1 MSCALALHSCSST
14 LGVALLDRGQGRSAA
29 FPLARELA
37 NGLFD
42 AIAELLPASRWREL
56 SWLAVATGPGSFTGT
71 RLTLVL
77 ARTLAQQLQIPL
89 YGYGSLRLIAERR
102 RLELA
107 STGPHWI
114 GKTLPRRG
122 VVAGY
127 YGVVAADV
135 AAAVEELEPPSLNPA
150 GLTSAFWEAQMQP
163 EHDARLMLQ
172 LSEPLFEQNIAG
184 PWQQVLPIYPTSP
197 VQELPTKKTSIES

>member
-14 LGVALLDRGQGRSAA
+14 LGVALLDRGQCRSAA

-42 AIAELLPASRWREL
+42 AIAELFPASRWREL
-56 SWLAVATGPGSFTGT
+56 SWLVVATGPGSFTGT

-114 GKTLPRRG
+114 GQTLPQRG

-127 YGVVAADV
+127 YGLGAQG
-135 AAAVEELEPPSLNPA
+135 VEELQAPSLHPGGSA
-150 GLTSAFWEAQMQP
+150 SLRGAFWEAEMLP
-163 EHDARLMLQ
+163 EQDSRLLLQ
-172 LSEPLFEQNIAG
+172 LGQSLFEQGNLG
-184 PWQQVLPIYPTSP
+184 PWELVLPIYPTSP
-197 VQELPTKKTSIES
+197 VQNIPAVG

>member
-14 LGVALLDRGQGRSAA
+14 LGVALLDRGKGRSAA

-114 GKTLPRRG
+114 GQTLPRRG

-197 VQELPTKKTSIES
+197 VQELPAKKTSIES

>member
-14 LGVALLDRGQGRSAA
+14 LGVALLDRGQCRSAA

-114 GKTLPRRG
+114 GQTLPRRG

-127 YGVVAADV
+127 YGVV

-150 GLTSAFWEAQMQP
+150 GLSSAFWEAQMQP
-163 EHDARLMLQ
+163 EHDAQLMLQ
-172 LSEPLFEQNIAG
+172 LSEASFEQNMPG

-197 VQELPTKKTSIES
+197 VQELPAKKTSIES

>member
-14 LGVALLDRGQGRSAA
+14 LGVALLDRGQCRSAA

-114 GKTLPRRG
+114 GQTLPRRG

-127 YGVVAADV
+127 YGVN

-172 LSEPLFEQNIAG
+172 LSEASFEQNIPG

-197 VQELPTKKTSIES
+197 VQGLPANKTSIES

>member
-1 MSCALALHSCSST
+1 M
-14 LGVALLDRGQGRSAA
+14 
-29 FPLARELA
+29 A

-107 STGPHWI
+107 SRGPHWI
-114 GKTLPRRG
+114 GQTLPRRG
-122 VVAGY
+122 WWLAIT
-127 YGVVAADV
+127 A
-135 AAAVEELEPPSLNPA
+135 L
-150 GLTSAFWEAQMQP
+150 M
-163 EHDARLMLQ
+163 RLLLRRLSRQASIQ
-172 LSEPLFEQNIAG
+172 LD
-184 PWQQVLPIYPTSP
+184 
-197 VQELPTKKTSIES
+197 